1 MKSLDLFNMP
11 CLWHMLQ
18 LSVLKAFNLRKVAKM
33 LGRVRMIAAHF
44 HRSALG
50 MKQFCHPGKSTVFF
64 VFVAASHSVHA
75 LYMYFM
81 NYSICSNKQARIL

>member
-50 MKQFCHPGKSTVFF
+50 MKQFAIQENLQYFLFLLQLVIQ
-64 VFVAASHSVHA
+64 
-75 LYMYFM
+75 YMHYT
-81 NYSICSNKQARIL
+81 CTL